1 MTCRSFSPPVGPPR
15 SDLPLPDAAWLDL
28 WRAFWLDLPQA
39 WADEIVRSFNRC
51 LPPVGEGP

>member
-15 SDLPLPDAAWLDL
+15 SDLPLPD
-28 WRAFWLDLPQA
+28 AFWLDLPQA